1 MITSWLFLKARVAA
15 EMADVKGKT
24 SRRGGDP

>member
-1 MITSWLFLKARVAA
+1 MVTSGLFFKVRVAA

-24 SRRGGDP
+24 SRRDGDP